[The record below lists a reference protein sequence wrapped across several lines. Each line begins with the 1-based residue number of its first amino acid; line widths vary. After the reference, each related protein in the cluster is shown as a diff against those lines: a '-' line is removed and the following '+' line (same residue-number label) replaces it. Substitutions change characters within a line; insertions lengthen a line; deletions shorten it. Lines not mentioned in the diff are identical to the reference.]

1 MLRSIF
7 FGLIFYFLSISVN
20 AQVYIETQ
28 KKVICAPM
36 DKLIEILSSE
46 EFKETPFWI
55 GRDIGESSE
64 YILFVNERTKT
75 FTILQVMK
83 NYGCIMGMGT
93 ESNSLIQK
101 L

>member
-7 FGLIFYFLSISVN
+7 FGFLFYFFSISIN
-20 AQVYIETQ
+20 AQAYIETH

-36 DKLIEILSSE
+36 EKLIEVLSSE
-46 EFKETPFWI
+46 DFKETPFWL

-64 YILFVNERTKT
+64 YILFVNDKTKT
-75 FTILQVMK
+75 FTIIQVMK
-83 NYGCIMGMGT
+83 NFGCIMGMGT